1 MTAKPENAVT
11 VDTLAGGVPDLSKPA
26 TAARFAEVISAGNLD
41 KMTPQQ
47 QSIFLLGLGAY
58 IGIKPE
64 LGDLMIYDGKPY
76 ITISG
81 YRRIAHNTGLLNG
94 IQTEPASDRDRQR
107 FRATPKEHLWIC
119 RVYRKGHARPYTGW
133 GYIRESELEQKQ
145 GRNGKFDP
153 VTRKYPQDMA
163 EKRATY
169 DALRLAFP
177 PNEAI
182 GNVHLKYIAEAEEE
196 AARAHV
202 GSQLASGEYG
212 DQVISEEVQAEGAV
226 TSAPSSEVE
235 FQDDRDLE
243 DS

>member
-1 MTAKPENAVT
+1 MTAPTKDASLALE
-11 VDTLAGGVPDLSKPA
+11 TLPGGVPDLTKPA
-26 TAARFAEVISAGNLD
+26 TAARFAEIISAGSLD
-41 KMTPQQ
+41 KMTPGQ
-47 QSIFLLGLGAY
+47 QSTFLAGLGAY

-64 LGDLMIYDGKPY
+64 LGDLMIYEGKPY

-107 FRATPKEHLWIC
+107 FMATPKEHLWIC

-182 GNVHLKYIAEAEEE
+182 GNVHMKFIAEAEEE
-196 AARAHV
+196 AARANV
-202 GSQLASGEYG
+202 VTRLAESDYAGVAVSGE
-212 DQVISEEVQAEGAV
+212 VVAEGA
-226 TSAPSSEVE
+226 AALGE
-235 FQDDRDLE
+235 FQDDRDLVE
-243 DS
+243 GLSQ

>member
-1 MTAKPENAVT
+1 MTAKLDNAVAL
-11 VDTLAGGVPDLSKPA
+11 DTLAGGVPDLSKPA
-26 TAARFAEVISAGNLD
+26 TAARFAEVISAGKLD
-41 KMTPQQ
+41 QMTPQQ

-81 YRRIAHNTGLLNG
+81 FRRIAHNTGLLNG
-94 IQTEPASDRDRQR
+94 IQTEPASDRDRLR
-107 FRATPKEHLWIC
+107 FRATAKEHLWLC

-182 GNVHLKYIAEAEEE
+182 GNVHMKYIAEAEEE
-196 AARAHV
+196 AARTHV
-202 GSQLASGEYG
+202 SNQLASGEY
-212 DQVISEEVQAEGAV
+212 DDRAIDEEIEARDAIVEASPE
-226 TSAPSSEVE
+226 PE
-235 FQDDRDLE
+235 FQDDRDIA
-243 DS
+243 